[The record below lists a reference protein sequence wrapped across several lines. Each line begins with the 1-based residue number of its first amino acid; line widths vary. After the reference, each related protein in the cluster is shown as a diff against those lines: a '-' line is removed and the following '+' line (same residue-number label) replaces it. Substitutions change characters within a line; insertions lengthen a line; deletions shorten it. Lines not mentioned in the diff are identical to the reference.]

1 DKIVKEKFGK
11 DSFNYR
17 ERWGRA
23 YSRFEHLASLDL
35 HLEHLKQEQYMTGD
49 VKIGK
54 DDAEHILI
62 VTKLLIKYVEEL
74 LGEE

>member
-1 DKIVKEKFGK
+1 
-11 DSFNYR
+11 
-17 ERWGRA
+17 
-23 YSRFEHLASLDL
+23 
-35 HLEHLKQEQYMTGD
+35 MTGD
-49 VKIGK
+49 AKIGK